1 MSGAEFSR
9 RGFLKS
15 AVAGAARRERREFRR
30 RHKATA
36 RKNRTGGSEWQKPPK
51 QTGNGLNLI
60 VIVADTFRAD
70 NLACYGPKWLERL
83 ETPNL
88 DRFAQRATVFADA
101 YAELMPTIPI
111 RRTLYTGRRGI
122 PGLLFPSAREC
133 AVAGLARP
141 LSRGRHAQ

>member
-1 MSGAEFSR
+1 MSGADFSR

-15 AVAGAARRERREFRR
+15 AVAGA
-30 RHKATA
+30 TA
-36 RKNRTGGSEWQKPPK
+36 SAAGLPAAAQTHGAEDRTCGAEWQKPPQ

-70 NLACYGPKWLERL
+70 NLACYGPKWLEHL

-101 YAELMPTIPI
+101 YAELMPTIAI

-122 PGLLFPSAREC
+122 PAYFSLNTRMFRFPGGTRSTMKT
-133 AVAGLARP
+133 
-141 LSRGRHAQ
+141 SR